1 MIPDR
6 ISSLVLTSTTAGNT
20 SEVAPVGLPKGQVN
34 FLSSSLTIRG
44 QVSALKMFAKLFF
57 IRDPQEMV
65 RLVAN
70 NLYPEEYLAAPDE
83 KGDDN
88 TNRDRIVKVLYFA
101 LYTPI

>member
-1 MIPDR
+1 
-6 ISSLVLTSTTAGNT
+6 
-20 SEVAPVGLPKGQVN
+20 
-34 FLSSSLTIRG
+34 
-44 QVSALKMFAKLFF
+44 MFAKLFF

-101 LYTPI
+101 LYIPV